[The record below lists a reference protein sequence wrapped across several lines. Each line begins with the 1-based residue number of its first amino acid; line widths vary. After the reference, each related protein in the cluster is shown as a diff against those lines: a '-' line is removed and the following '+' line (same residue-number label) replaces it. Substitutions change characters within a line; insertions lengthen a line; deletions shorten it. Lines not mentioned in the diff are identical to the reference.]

1 MDEAVSSMIRDDIVE
16 PAASP
21 FNAPLLLVPKPNG
34 EWRVVVDF
42 RQLNSITI
50 PDRFP
55 MPVLSDLLQSLGE
68 SNGVFSTLDLRSGF
82 F

>member
-1 MDEAVSSMIRDDIVE
+1 MDEAVRAMITEDIVE

-21 FNAPLLLVPKPNG
+21 FNTPLLLVPKKSG

-42 RQLNSITI
+42 RKLNSITV

-55 MPVLSDLLQSLGE
+55 MPVLSDLLQSIGE
-68 SNGVFSTLDLRSGF
+68 SNCVFSTLDLKSGYF
-82 F
+82 